1 MNARF
6 VLLLLLVGPALG
18 CATIG
23 PGKVGV
29 LWKSSGG
36 TQDQVY
42 GEGREGVWWGNEMY
56 VYDTRVMSHDEVLT
70 VIAVNGLTL
79 KLDASVRYRL
89 VPSEVVALHKEIGP
103 EYYPK
108 IIEPV
113 LRSEARRVI
122 GQYTPEEIYST
133 KRDVIERQIREGTR
147 AKIEGHHLALEAVL
161 IRNVEL
167 PDAIRAAIDQKL
179 AAEQEVLKMR
189 YVLEVTKARAEQQ
202 RIEAQGI
209 SDYNRIVTAS
219 LSPQVLEFEQI
230 QQLGKLAESQNS
242 KTVVLGPGAGNQALL
257 MNSGG
262 VGTVVPPARHRATPT
277 STIAPAPVQ
286 APTADTGERARDVQ
300 GNPGGS

>member
-1 MNARF
+1 MKPHS
-6 VLLLLLVGPALG
+6 LLLLALALPGLG

-23 PGKVGV
+23 PGHVGV
-29 LWKSSGG
+29 LWKASGG
-36 TQDQVY
+36 TQPQVY
-42 GEGREGVWWGNEMY
+42 GEGQEGVWFGNSMY

-89 VPSEVVALHKEIGP
+89 VPEEVVALHKEIGP
-103 EYYPK
+103 DYYLK

-147 AKIEGHHLALEAVL
+147 SKIEGHHLALEAVL
-161 IRNVEL
+161 IRNVDL
-167 PDAIRAAIDQKL
+167 PDAIRTAIDQKL
-179 AAEQEVLKMR
+179 AAEQEVLKMQ

-209 SDYNRIVTAS
+209 ADYNRIVTAS
-219 LSPQVLEFEQI
+219 LSQQVLEFEQI

-242 KTVVLGPGAGNQALL
+242 KTVVLGPGTGNQSLL
-257 MNSGG
+257 
-262 VGTVVPPARHRATPT
+262 VG
-277 STIAPAPVQ
+277 SAPAPT
-286 APTADTGERARDVQ
+286 APAVAPRRAPPSPPPVTSATATPAAS
-300 GNPGGS
+300 N

>member
-1 MNARF
+1 MNARRP
-6 VLLLLLVGPALG
+6 LLLLLLLPALG

-29 LWKSSGG
+29 LWKASGG
-36 TQDQVY
+36 TQDHVY
-42 GEGREGVWWGNEMY
+42 GAGQEGVWFANSMY

-89 VPSEVVALHKEIGP
+89 IPAEVVALHKEIGP
-103 EYYPK
+103 DYYQK

-122 GQYTPEEIYST
+122 GQYTPEEIYSS

-147 AKIEGHHLALEAVL
+147 SKIDGHHLALEAVL

-189 YVLEVTKARAEQQ
+189 YVLEVSKARADQQ

-209 SDYNRIVTAS
+209 ADYNRIVTAS
-219 LSPQVLEFEQI
+219 LSQQVLEFEQI
-230 QQLGKLAESQNS
+230 QQLGRLAESQNS
-242 KTVVLGPGAGNQALL
+242 KTVVLGPGAGGQALL
-257 MNSGG
+257 VNSGAP
-262 VGTVVPPARHRATPT
+262 GTVAAPVRPRGATLQPPAPPPGR
-277 STIAPAPVQ
+277 APA
-286 APTADTGERARDVQ
+286 ANE
-300 GNPGGS
+300 

>member
-1 MNARF
+1 MNARRPLLP
-6 VLLLLLVGPALG
+6 LLLLPALG

-23 PGKVGV
+23 PGQVGV
-29 LWKSSGG
+29 LWKASGG
-36 TQDQVY
+36 TQDHVY
-42 GEGREGVWWGNEMY
+42 GEGQEGVWFSNSMY

-89 VPSEVVALHKEIGP
+89 VPAEVVALHREIGP
-103 EYYPK
+103 DYYQK

-147 AKIEGHHLALEAVL
+147 SKIEGHHLALEAVL

-167 PDAIRAAIDQKL
+167 PEAIRSAIDQKL

-189 YVLEVTKARAEQQ
+189 YVLEVSRARADQQ

-209 SDYNRIVTAS
+209 ADYNRIVTAS
-219 LSPQVLEFEQI
+219 LSQQVLEFEQI

-242 KTVVLGPGAGNQALL
+242 KTVVLGPGAGGQALL
-257 MNSGG
+257 LNAGPP
-262 VGTVVPPARHRATPT
+262 GTPVRPRGATLQPPAPPSAR
-277 STIAPAPVQ
+277 APA
-286 APTADTGERARDVQ
+286 ANE
-300 GNPGGS
+300 